1 MLTNIPKHT
10 KFFSPGF
17 YTWRQTLQVIRKV
30 FPEEF
35 PRIKKGSTW
44 YEPGKREPTN
54 ARIKTFSKKNE
65 CNPLN
70 FGVVT
75 KFKFRYLIEKFLLV
89 WFNQLIGLHPPL
101 LPNYFMCCWAVS
113 FIRFIVIRHV
123 FLSET
128 PFNPIL
134 LK

>member
-44 YEPGKREPTN
+44 YEPGKRESDKRKN
-54 ARIKTFSKKNE
+54 KNLFQKKWMQ
-65 CNPLN
+65 P
-70 FGVVT
+70 
-75 KFKFRYLIEKFLLV
+75 
-89 WFNQLIGLHPPL
+89 
-101 LPNYFMCCWAVS
+101 S
-113 FIRFIVIRHV
+113 
-123 FLSET
+123 
-128 PFNPIL
+128 
-134 LK
+134 